1 MGELVNDNL
10 MRSVGAKPILKKS
23 RTSPLGKPISAAFLK
38 VSLFLFLLIC
48 GLAVFVLGTSY
59 YDQFPTNTSGLFKI
73 GLSAL
78 YLLTAILTRKID
90 LLRPYWRVMYA
101 FFVASMVNVV
111 AWYFAIYLREGLF
124 EMLQV
129 STATTPGMTFAKL
142 LEASLTVGTI
152 LVLVKLSGD
161 DLPSLF
167 IRKGKLGWSLRIG
180 VLALVNFT
188 AAGILLAANRDFD
201 IVGMVPDLPWWLL
214 FSLAN
219 GFMEELWF
227 RGLFLG
233 RLQGMVGAGGALWM
247 TSIWFGVM
255 HVFAVY
261 VSGFGAL
268 VFMALAFTLGFA
280 FALVM
285 QKTKNIWGATLFHA
299 AADFHWLIALGF

>member
-1 MGELVNDNL
+1 
-10 MRSVGAKPILKKS
+10 ILEKS
-23 RTSPLGKPISAAFLK
+23 RTSSLGKPISAAFFQA
-38 VSLFLFLLIC
+38 SLFLFLLIC

-78 YLLTAILTRKID
+78 YLLTAILSRKID
-90 LLRPYWRVMYA
+90 LLRPYWRLMYA
-101 FFVASMVNVV
+101 FFAASMVNGV

-124 EMLQV
+124 EVLQV

-167 IRKGKLGWSLRIG
+167 IRKGKLRWSLRIG

-188 AAGILLAANRDFD
+188 AAGILLAVNRDFD
-201 IVGMVPDLPWWLL
+201 IKAMIPDLPWWLV

-233 RLQGMVGAGGALWM
+233 RLQELVGAGGALWM

-261 VSGFGAL
+261 VSGIGAL
-268 VFMALAFTLGFA
+268 VFMALTFTLGFA

-299 AADFHWLIALGF
+299 TADFHWLIALGF